1 MVDSPTSGDLR
12 DIEEILFRKQK
23 AVIEKKKRWIGS
35 VAQNKAADKSVS
47 AAAKTLVDMKE

>member
-23 AVIEKKKRWIGS
+23 AVIEKKQKWIGS
-35 VAQNKAADKSVS
+35 VAQNKAADKKVS
-47 AAAKTLVDMKE
+47 AAAKTLVNMKE